1 MLFSENLKLKRIN
14 NALSTQNHFFSDDI
28 NENNNGNNKN
38 KSKNQESIINS
49 KLMSS
54 VLKYIDI
61 SKRKQIIA
69 QRIIDRFKE
78 NQLERMKEEEN

>member
-1 MLFSENLKLKRIN
+1 
-14 NALSTQNHFFSDDI
+14 
-28 NENNNGNNKN
+28 
-38 KSKNQESIINS
+38 
-49 KLMSS
+49 MSS